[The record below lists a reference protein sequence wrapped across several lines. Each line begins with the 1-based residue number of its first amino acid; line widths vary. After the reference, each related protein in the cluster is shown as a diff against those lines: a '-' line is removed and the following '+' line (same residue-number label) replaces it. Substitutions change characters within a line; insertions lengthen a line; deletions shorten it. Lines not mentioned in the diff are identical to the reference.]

1 LDSSEASSS
10 FFAKKEPKNLVLLG
24 IKLAQRARQPAK
36 VFAYFSKRSASLV
49 SPGSSVHPP
58 AGGKRQKMGFD
69 AAIRAV

>member
-1 LDSSEASSS
+1 
-10 FFAKKEPKNLVLLG
+10 LLG